1 MNENGKLQLTN
12 PYIGWPWW
20 EIFTKQSQNGHWAN
34 KAETGYP
41 NTGFRLS
48 GLSSQCIN
56 MADANNKT
64 NMIEMTIITL
74 PSRFCGNGSMGKL
87 ISLVISLVNRR
98 TYLRCNHDSATKSGK
113 HAIRQARNQAST
125 KSSRLRL
132 IISDRRAKI
141 IQFTATKPANLIQF
155 F

>member
-1 MNENGKLQLTN
+1 MNENGKLQLIN
-12 PYIGWPWW
+12 PYQGWPWRQ
-20 EIFTKQSQNGHWAN
+20 ILTKQSQNGLRAN
-34 KAETGYP
+34 EAETDYP

-87 ISLVISLVNRR
+87 ISLVISIVDQ
-98 TYLRCNHDSATKSGK
+98 HTKMSV
-113 HAIRQARNQAST
+113 AIMT
-125 KSSRLRL
+125 L
-132 IISDRRAKI
+132 
-141 IQFTATKPANLIQF
+141 P
-155 F
+155 

>member
-87 ISLVISLVNRR
+87 ISLVISLVNQH
-98 TYLRCNHDSATKSGK
+98 TKMSVAIMTLPQNQADTQLRKR
-113 HAIRQARNQAST
+113 AIRQGQS
-125 KSSRLRL
+125 
-132 IISDRRAKI
+132 
-141 IQFTATKPANLIQF
+141 PAA
-155 F
+155 

>member
-64 NMIEMTIITL
+64 NIIEMTIITL

-87 ISLVISLVNRR
+87 ISLVISLVNQ
-98 TYLRCNHDSATKSGK
+98 HTKMSVAIMTLPQNQAGTQLGK
-113 HAIRQARNQAST
+113 RAIRQAQS
-125 KSSRLRL
+125 
-132 IISDRRAKI
+132 
-141 IQFTATKPANLIQF
+141 PAA
-155 F
+155 

>member
-64 NMIEMTIITL
+64 NIIEMTIITL

-87 ISLVISLVNRR
+87 ISLVISLVNQQ
-98 TYLRCNHDSATKSGK
+98 TKMSVAIMTLPQNQASTQLGK
-113 HAIRQARNQAST
+113 RAIRQAQS
-125 KSSRLRL
+125 
-132 IISDRRAKI
+132 
-141 IQFTATKPANLIQF
+141 PAA
-155 F
+155 